1 MPLDWF
7 NTREATHVGTTLADY
22 YLPEERASAA
32 AGRKTTSPKNGGAD
46 LQKFLQ
52 RVARDAGPLKLN
64 LFKRAKLLNS
74 FKWRLLE
81 RGVDHKTVDE
91 LTDLVLLQL
100 SGRSLGYAA
109 PAAAPRSGA
118 TERLSSKRV
127 PGLIAEADAR
137 LADGKYAEAAEL
149 FREALEIEPRHAIAH
164 ARLGA
169 ALSHLTRYREAEQE
183 FRRALEL
190 KPTCFEAQFNL
201 GTLLRA
207 RGDVVAA
214 ETALRRAV
222 KQDPRNTDALVN
234 LGQTL
239 AALDRIG
246 EAKECIE
253 KALRVKPRDP
263 AALGMRGWLAS
274 AEGRFDQ
281 AEKLYRKALEVNPRR
296 VDVWSWLTDLRRMT
310 PEDSDWLEGAERT
323 LAGGISPL
331 EEATLRSAMGKYFDD
346 LGNYPRAFEQYK
358 RANQLRKLVAVP
370 YDRAARTAFVD
381 DMIRVYTRAS
391 LARRTDGASDSERP
405 VFVVGMMRSG
415 TSLMEQIIAS
425 HAQAIGAG
433 ELPFW
438 NISGIRQHKERPDGL
453 PDTTLIRKL
462 AESYLKVLAGHSRD
476 ALRIVDKSTFNSD
489 HLGLIHTVFPK
500 ARIIYMRR
508 DPVDTCL
515 SCYFQDFV
523 NMASFTM
530 DLADLAHYYR
540 EHHRLVAH
548 WRAALPEGALLEVPY
563 WELVA
568 DQEGWTRKIIDFIGL
583 PWDPRCLEFHKTE
596 RTVLTASNW
605 QVRQKIYSSSV
616 GRWKNYQKYIGPL
629 LELRKL
635 EA

>member
-7 NTREATHVGTTLADY
+7 NARAASQVGSTLADC
-22 YLPEERASAA
+22 YLPAERVSAA
-32 AGRKTTSPKNGGAD
+32 AGRKTQSSRNGNAD

-52 RVARDAGPLKLN
+52 RVVREAGPLKLN

-81 RGVDHKTVDE
+81 RGVDRKTVDE

-100 SGRSLGYAA
+100 SGRRLGL
-109 PAAAPRSGA
+109 GA
-118 TERLSSKRV
+118 SAGGLRTSSTEPGPSRRV
-127 PGLIAEADAR
+127 PGLIADADAR
-137 LADGKYAEAAEL
+137 LAEGQYAEAAEL
-149 FREALEIEPRHAIAH
+149 LGEALEIEPRHAIAH

-190 KPTCFEAQFNL
+190 KPTCFDAQFNL

-222 KQDPRNTDALVN
+222 KQNPRNTEALVS

-239 AALDRIG
+239 AALDRMS
-246 EAKECIE
+246 EAKEYIE

-274 AEGRFDQ
+274 VEGRFDQ
-281 AEKLYRKALEVNPRR
+281 AEKLYRNVLEIDPRR
-296 VDVWSWLTDLRRMT
+296 AEAWSWLTELRRMT
-310 PEDSDWLEGAERT
+310 AEDTDWLEGAERT
-323 LAGGISPL
+323 VVGGIPPP
-331 EEATLRSAMGKYFDD
+331 EEATLRFAMGKYFDD

-358 RANQLRKLVAVP
+358 RANELRKLVAVP
-370 YDRAARTAFVD
+370 YDPAARTAFVD
-381 DMIRVYTRAS
+381 DMIRVYTRAC
-391 LARRTDGASDSERP
+391 LAQRMGGASESERP

-415 TSLMEQIIAS
+415 TSLVEQIIAS
-425 HAQAIGAG
+425 HPQATGAG

-438 NISGIRQHKERPDGL
+438 NISGIKQQKERPGEL
-453 PDTTLIRKL
+453 PDTARISKL

-476 ALRIVDKSTFNSD
+476 ALRVVDKSTFNSD
-489 HLGLIHTVFPK
+489 HLGLIHAVLPN

-508 DPVDTCL
+508 DPIDTCL

-530 DLADLAHYYR
+530 DLAHLAHYYR

-548 WRAALPEGALLEVPY
+548 WRSVLPEGALLEVPY

-596 RTVLTASNW
+596 RAVLTASNW

-629 LELRKL
+629 LDLRKL
-635 EA
+635 ES